1 MQVDLRV
8 TRLLCSTICHDV
20 MNKLA
25 NLSLGLETLKDEEP
39 TTESLNLVVQE
50 GEMATKQLAFFRIA
64 FGNGTGESGLTG
76 KDGIKEARK
85 IATQLLEINNIN
97 LAWDDSRDDL
107 LVPVANR
114 LALKLI
120 LNVIHCVGA
129 CVFRNGQITTRI
141 ENIDGDIGV
150 LFTGTG
156 PVARL
161 RPDFLRALYRESNI
175 EDLTAQTAPAWYTSC
190 LAEEIKSE
198 VDAHD
203 TGGAVQFA
211 VVLPVKKD

>member
-25 NLSLGLETLKDEEP
+25 NLSLGLESLTDDEP
-39 TTESLNLVVQE
+39 TSESLKLVVQE
-50 GEMATKQLAFFRIA
+50 GDMATKQLAFFRIA

-76 KDGIKEARK
+76 IDGIQEARR
-85 IATQLLEINNIN
+85 IARQLLEINNIN
-97 LAWDDSRDDL
+97 LAWDDAGDTIL
-107 LVPVANR
+107 APVANR
-114 LALKLI
+114 LVIKLL
-120 LNVIHCVGA
+120 LNVLHCVGA
-129 CVFRNGQITTRI
+129 CVFRNGQITTRV
-141 ENIDGDIGV
+141 ENIEGDIGV

-161 RPDFLRALYRESNI
+161 RPDFLRALHRQSNI

-190 LAEEIKSE
+190 LAEEIHAE
-198 VDAHD
+198 VDGHD

-211 VVLPVKKD
+211 VVIPARSM